1 MFSPKTN
8 HSLAGFRKHVWLWK
22 KKTYVGKL
30 VEKYKNIS
38 SSEMLRDWFK
48 GNKTSKMFGEIEIHR
63 KRIISRLDYAEY
75 ALKNEW
81 NSLLIPSTNI
91 VCQLSYT
98 VSNGEI
104 CVSKNPLPL
113 QETIAQKRTGH
124 RNVSTPSKSSTTVL
138 DANTYFFFL
147 LNTAC
152 VCVARICKSIFQK
165 ISIHSMPS
173 STLWNK
179 TTKEQAKF
187 FIDFR
192 SFIPG
197 TSLNATEA
205 W

>member
-1 MFSPKTN
+1 MC
-8 HSLAGFRKHVWLWK
+8 GFEK
-22 KKTYVGKL
+22 KINLCRYVKL

-104 CVSKNPLPL
+104 CVSKHPLPL

-124 RNVSTPSKSSTTVL
+124 RNVSTPSKSCTTVL
-138 DANTYFFFL
+138 DANTCFFL